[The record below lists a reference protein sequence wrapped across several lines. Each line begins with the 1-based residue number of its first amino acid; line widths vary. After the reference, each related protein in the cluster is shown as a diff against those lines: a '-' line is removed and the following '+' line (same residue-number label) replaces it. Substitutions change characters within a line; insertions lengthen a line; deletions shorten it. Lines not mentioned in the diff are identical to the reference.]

1 MLGLLE
7 SLLAALAAIRA
18 HALRSVLTTLGI
30 IIGVA
35 AVIAVVSVIQGFGVF
50 VGGLFQGLGANSIII
65 YPNQTREQYLS
76 GQIARLSESDLYTVQ
91 HDVAGI
97 GNISP
102 VLYVSRFGG
111 SVSWHGTSTSS
122 EIVGT
127 TKSYAKARQAIPVM
141 GRFIVPTDNLQHR
154 RVCVIGRTVLDEL
167 DLPANPLGKY
177 IKAGG
182 EWCRVVGV
190 LKKRGTVFGND
201 FDNIVIMP
209 YATARSILGASQ
221 PPNLMIQLTV
231 NNIKK
236 MSATVGRIEQV
247 ISRNHRLHGQPP
259 HNFKVQTAKQSAQ
272 SFTSILNT
280 VTFIMG
286 GIVAISLLVGGIG
299 IANIMLVSV
308 TERTREIGI
317 LKALGARRKDILLQ
331 FLIEAVVLSFLGGIV
346 GTILG
351 WLLGMLAVSLI
362 PGLSV
367 AHVPGWAIA
376 LAFGVAGGTGI
387 IFGILPAAKAANLN
401 PIDALRYE

>member
-1 MLGLLE
+1 MFSLLE
-7 SLLAALAAIRA
+7 SLRAALTAIRA
-18 HALRSVLTTLGI
+18 HALRSILTTLGI

-35 AVIAVVSVIQGFGVF
+35 SVIAVVAVIQGFGVF
-50 VGGLFQGLGANSIII
+50 VGNMFQGLGANSIII
-65 YPNQTREQYLS
+65 YPNQTREQRLA
-76 GQIARLSESDLYTVQ
+76 GQIARLGESDLYAVQ
-91 HDVAGI
+91 HNVSGI

-102 VLYVSRFGG
+102 ILYVSRFGG
-111 SVSWHGTSTSS
+111 GVSWHGTSTNS

-127 TKSYAKARQAIPVM
+127 TKSYAKARNASPAL

-154 RVCVIGRTVLDEL
+154 RVCVIGRTVVDKL

-177 IKAGG
+177 IKASG

-190 LKKRGTVFGND
+190 LKKRGNIFGND
-201 FDNIVIMP
+201 LDNIVIMP
-209 YATARSILGASQ
+209 YATARSILGSST
-221 PPNLMIQLTV
+221 PPNLVIQLTV
-231 NNIKK
+231 NNVKHTQ
-236 MSATVGRIEQV
+236 ATVARIRYV
-247 ISRNHRLHGQPP
+247 IARNHLLHGLPES
-259 HNFKVQTAKQSAQ
+259 NFKVQTAKQALQ
-272 SFTSILNT
+272 SFTSILST

-317 LKALGARRKDILLQ
+317 LKALGARRRDILLQ
-331 FLIEAVVLSFLGGIV
+331 FLIEAVVLSFMGGLI
-346 GTILG
+346 GIILG
-351 WLLGMLAVSLI
+351 WLLGLLAVTLI
-362 PGLSV
+362 PGLTA

-387 IFGILPAAKAANLN
+387 IFGILPAAKAANLD